1 MHRTPCFAILARGD
15 GRNAAADDVVL
26 CRETPAAEGLLA
38 LVEQIETFLVTA
50 YPEVVVLVFDD
61 VVDEGGGKIEI
72 AVAVFQLFHLVA
84 SLLDNQGS
92 MFRGADIEVAIV
104 VEGGIVDGYMI
115 LESTQVVTGIGYTPR
130 SIVIVDDA
138 IHADDEHGLRAM
150 LDECHRGSVWR
161 FEVFALH
168 LALLLD
174 ESGEG

>member
-1 MHRTPCFAILARGD
+1 MHRTPCFAILTRGD

-50 YPEVVVLVFDD
+50 YPEIVVLIFDD
-61 VVDEGGGKIEI
+61 IVDEGGSQIET
-72 AVAVFQLFHLVA
+72 AVAVLQLFYPVA
-84 SLLDNQGS
+84 SLPDHENTMLG
-92 MFRGADIEVAIV
+92 GADIEVAFV
-104 VEGGIVDGYMI
+104 VEGSIIDGYII
-115 LESTQVVTGIGYTPR
+115 LITAKVVAGISDAACP
-130 SIVIVDDA
+130 VIIIDDA
-138 IHADDEHGLRAM
+138 IHADDEHGLWTM